1 MVLATGG
8 YANVYGKSTN
18 AMNSNATAAF
28 RAHRRGALLR
38 LAVFHPVPSDDPA
51 DQLTVAVQA
60 DADERVPAQR
70 RTHLGAQEEG

>member
-8 YANVYGKSTN
+8 YGNVFGKSTN

-28 RAHRRGALLR
+28 RAHRRGAYF
-38 LAVFHPVPSDDPA
+38 ASPCFIQFHPDDPA

-60 DADERVPAQR
+60 DADERVAAQR
-70 RTHLGAQEEG
+70 RTHMGAQEGG